1 MALYLLSRFRPF
13 RYLAFIYAE
22 EEVEPADSALLLY
35 ASVVFPSYVR
45 IASMLLCASDLLLL
59 KLLGSL
65 RCDVLVSL
73 SLAKIIA
80 YLSVSVE

>member
-1 MALYLLSRFRPF
+1 M
-13 RYLAFIYAE
+13 
-22 EEVEPADSALLLY
+22 LY
-35 ASVVFPSYVR
+35 ASVVFTSYVR

-59 KLLGSL
+59 KLLESL